1 MKNINLKKYLPYLAA
16 ILIFLTITLAYLSP
30 ILEGKELK
38 QGDTVKSN
46 ISAKEIIDFRKAHP
60 NEEPLWTNAMYG
72 GMPSYPISM
81 LTPSNDIV
89 SFFNDAMRLFSLPY
103 PADIVFIYFIG
114 FFILLM
120 VLGVDPWIGIIGSLA
135 FGFSSYFFI
144 TIDAGDYSKASTIGY
159 MAPVFAGVI
168 LLMRGKFLWGGILT
182 ALFSALL
189 LKMGHLQTTYYLM
202 ILILIFL
209 FVDFYNKLKERRL
222 INFFKS
228 FIILIFAIT
237 LAFGS
242 NITALWTGYE
252 FSKEST
258 REKSELSEKNNTK
271 RDEIDFNNATQLS
284 YDIDETFTLL
294 IPNFKGGSS
303 ISRLGESSETF
314 AILKQNKVPNIK
326 EITYQMPL
334 YWGTQP
340 FTSGP
345 VYAGAI
351 FVFLFVLGLFI
362 VKTPIKWVLLIATV
376 LSIMLSWGKHF
387 MPLTQFFFNY
397 FPMYSKFRAVSSIL
411 IIAELCIP
419 LLGIF
424 ALNQIFTKKTDKS
437 DIFKYGK
444 LSIYIT
450 GGITLFFALAGSS
463 LFDFKGTVDNQLPYP
478 EWLMNAIIA
487 DRRSAFTLDC
497 WRSLLFILLAA
508 LCIWAFIKNKYK
520 QEYIIT
526 AFILLIVIDMFPV
539 NKRYFDNGNFT
550 DKKNIEK
557 PLQPTEADI
566 LILEDKDLDYRVFN
580 VARKP
585 FTDASTSY
593 FHKSIGGY
601 SAAKL
606 RRYQDLIERHISKN
620 NVKVLNMLNTK
631 YFIALDQNK
640 HPQTQ
645 RNIAALGNAWFVDN
659 YKIVENPDSEI
670 NALSNFEPSTTAIID
685 KKFKDYVKDFREGK
699 DSISTIKLINYQPN
713 HLTYQ
718 TSAKRNEFAVFS
730 EIYYANGWNAYLDG
744 KLVPYIRANYVLR
757 AMNIP
762 QGDHKIEFK
771 FEPKAYFTGEKIGFA
786 SSVILL
792 FMLLAITTREVVI
805 YFKNKVKL
813 SQK

>member
-1 MKNINLKKYLPYLAA
+1 M
-16 ILIFLTITLAYLSP
+16 
-30 ILEGKELK
+30 
-38 QGDTVKSN
+38 Q
-46 ISAKEIIDFRKAHP
+46 
-60 NEEPLWTNAMYG
+60 
-72 GMPSYPISM
+72 
-81 LTPSNDIV
+81 
-89 SFFNDAMRLFSLPY
+89 
-103 PADIVFIYFIG
+103 
-114 FFILLM
+114 
-120 VLGVDPWIGIIGSLA
+120 
-135 FGFSSYFFI
+135 
-144 TIDAGDYSKASTIGY
+144 
-159 MAPVFAGVI
+159 
-168 LLMRGKFLWGGILT
+168 
-182 ALFSALL
+182 
-189 LKMGHLQTTYYLM
+189 
-202 ILILIFL
+202 
-209 FVDFYNKLKERRL
+209 
-222 INFFKS
+222 
-228 FIILIFAIT
+228 
-237 LAFGS
+237 
-242 NITALWTGYE
+242 
-252 FSKEST
+252 
-258 REKSELSEKNNTK
+258 
-271 RDEIDFNNATQLS
+271 
-284 YDIDETFTLL
+284 
-294 IPNFKGGSS
+294 
-303 ISRLGESSETF
+303 
-314 AILKQNKVPNIK
+314 
-326 EITYQMPL
+326 
-334 YWGTQP
+334 
-340 FTSGP
+340 
-345 VYAGAI
+345 
-351 FVFLFVLGLFI
+351 
-362 VKTPIKWVLLIATV
+362 
-376 LSIMLSWGKHF
+376 
-387 MPLTQFFFNY
+387 
-397 FPMYSKFRAVSSIL
+397 
-411 IIAELCIP
+411 
-419 LLGIF
+419 
-424 ALNQIFTKKTDKS
+424 
-437 DIFKYGK
+437 
-444 LSIYIT
+444 
-450 GGITLFFALAGSS
+450 LAGSS